1 MARKNVN
8 LKVFTNKLTGQK
20 SVMIPEEG
28 FAPVGDVLK
37 VRMTTKR
44 KRR

>member
-1 MARKNVN
+1 MARKNVK

-28 FAPVGDVLK
+28 FAPVGETINVK
-37 VRMTTKR
+37 MTTKR